1 MAKNEIETPIYV
13 DKEMTELA
21 TACIEVMS
29 RLNEMSTSDAA
40 SDAAIVKSVIDELNS
55 MDWSNDLLDREID
68 RLSSLSNNLSEV
80 EFIKKKLISVK
91 LICSHFCDEYY
102 NKVQF

>member
-21 TACIEVMS
+21 TACIAVMS

-80 EFIKKKLISVK
+80 EFIKKKAYK
-91 LICSHFCDEYY
+91 RKADM
-102 NKVQF
+102 

>member
-1 MAKNEIETPIYV
+1 MAKNEIETPIDV
-13 DKEMTELA
+13 DDAMMELA
-21 TACIEVMS
+21 AACIAVMS

-80 EFIKKKLISVK
+80 EFIKKSL
-91 LICSHFCDEYY
+91 
-102 NKVQF
+102 